1 MVKRQWFIKRWF
13 LQGLVITTPLILTF
27 ILLFYSVVYVDD
39 ALISVLNLLPES
51 IASLHFPGLG
61 ILVVLLLTTI
71 IGSVAESWIMNRAV
85 SAFNSVMSR
94 LPVIRSVYQTIAK
107 IIKGLLGDKD
117 GIQAAVMIEYP
128 RKGIYSLA
136 FKTGVTE
143 IDGKKLVTLFLPTTP
158 NPTSG
163 FYLMLPEDQ
172 VVTTDLTRE
181 QAFKQIVSA
190 GMIKN

>member
-13 LQGLVITTPLILTF
+13 LQGLIITTPLILTF
-27 ILLFYSVVYVDD
+27 ILLFYSVIYVDD
-39 ALISVLNLLPES
+39 ALITVLEFLPES
-51 IASLHFPGLG
+51 VAKLHFPGLG
-61 ILVVLLLTTI
+61 VIVVLILTTI
-71 IGSVAESWIMNRAV
+71 IGSIAESWIMHRAV
-85 SAFNSVMSR
+85 SAFNSVMSK
-94 LPVIRSVYQTIAK
+94 LPVIRSVYQTITK
-107 IIKGLLGDKD
+107 IVKGLLGDKD
-117 GIQAAVMIEYP
+117 GIQTVVMIEYP

-136 FKTGVTE
+136 FKTGVTH
-143 IDGKKLVTLFLPTTP
+143 IDGKELVTLFLPTTP

-163 FYLMLPEDQ
+163 FYLMLPKDQ